1 MSLNGLSGA
10 TGLNFNNVNNTI
22 FSAIRTQETNLQ
34 QTLQTINSNADG
46 NVSQADLLNLQQQIN
61 QWSSLVSIQS
71 TIIKS
76 ISDSLKGVIQN
87 SA

>member
-10 TGLNFNNVNNTI
+10 NSLNFNNVNNTI

-34 QTLQTINSNADG
+34 QTLQTINSNANG
-46 NVSQADLLNLQQQIN
+46 SVSQADLLNLQQQIN

-87 SA
+87 AA